1 MILYKYNQ
9 LVLLF
14 IIIITYHIILL
25 NHVLLFVLA
34 GEGKQFFG
42 SQSQRKISQYYHN
55 DDDDD
60 DDGGGSKWN
69 YNHEIRS
76 SKHNSKRR
84 RRRKRR
90 ENVNNGDY
98 QSTGY
103 ESYDDD
109 DDDDVDHYDYY
120 YDQKKHYDTSMPF
133 LFISDNEDEENIIE
147 ALSIPTPTTTTTTPQ
162 EDDLSNNIY
171 SHDYYSYDDN
181 FDHHHD
187 DVSKDYNDDD
197 VIEDYY
203 DKNDSEEN
211 INYDHNTPSRIDSI
225 PIPLGTKQRKIR
237 KKKTSRKII
246 IENHVEDK
254 DKSNSEHNQSS
265 IDTTTYANQNKTI
278 LANHEQQET
287 EYNQDKVTSTLF
299 KHSNRRTKINTE
311 TINNNNEL
319 YGTSLTIHP
328 KSKLFQESSNKK
340 HTQHGTNTSPQEQT
354 QATTSYQPTL
364 PLRPQIPIEIPSS
377 IDAIRE
383 RAASNARIRI
393 LKSSPQFNRF
403 ASFNH
408 HQHQQQQ
415 QQQQMHQHP
424 IQQNNTP
431 APEKSNIPSLTSL
444 QRKLIV
450 QQSTTRKLPTT
461 MSLTTPWAR
470 KFILSKPKDAL
481 LPIPRDFL
489 TDGFNLVHLAP
500 IIEQIVVNNGDD
512 STTHDENA
520 NRGVRRGSSSSS
532 SLSLYKAA
540 LRLILDDSDSSNSN
554 NVNSTKF
561 PTHTN
566 KTLTNTLISSSQHN
580 AATIQKAAE
589 VLYTLVH
596 SRYVTSPRGLDTIRR
611 MFLRNYELGT
621 NEVFGKCPRMQCNG
635 NPLLPLGMSCNYDL
649 HGKEGIHRK
658 SLRYCCSCGEVSSK
672 KE

>member
-14 IIIITYHIILL
+14 IIIITYHNIILS

-34 GEGKQFFG
+34 GEENQFFG
-42 SQSQRKISQYYHN
+42 NQRKISQYYHHN
-55 DDDDD
+55 DDDD
-60 DDGGGSKWN
+60 GSRSKWN
-69 YNHEIRS
+69 YNHEMIRS
-76 SKHNSKRR
+76 SKHNSRRRR

-103 ESYDDD
+103 ESYDDVD
-109 DDDDVDHYDYY
+109 HDHYDYY
-120 YDQKKHYDTSMPF
+120 DDASMPF

-147 ALSIPTPTTTTTTPQ
+147 ALSMPTPTTTTTTPQ

-181 FDHHHD
+181 FDHHDD
-187 DVSKDYNDDD
+187 DVSKDYNDDDD

-203 DKNDSEEN
+203 DKNNSEEN

-254 DKSNSEHNQSS
+254 DKSNSEHNQLS
-265 IDTTTYANQNKTI
+265 IDTTTYTNQNKTI
-278 LANHEQQET
+278 LANYEQQGT
-287 EYNQDKVTSTLF
+287 EYNQDKGTSTLF
-299 KHSNRRTKINTE
+299 KHSNSRTKINTE
-311 TINNNNEL
+311 RINGNNEL
-319 YGTSLTIHP
+319 YGTSSTIHP

-383 RAASNARIRI
+383 RAATNARIRI

-408 HQHQQQQ
+408 Q

-512 STTHDENA
+512 STTHDENF
-520 NRGVRRGSSSSS
+520 NRGVRKGSSSSS

-566 KTLTNTLISSSQHN
+566 RTLTNTLISSSQHN